1 MSMFGR
7 NQVADKDLLKTIN
20 QKISRTGTSSR
31 ITAVVRQGTVTLTGN
46 IPYEAQRTP
55 IVKSVSRIPG
65 VRSVIDQLKF
75 VTKKFQFATQVSPP
89 IVVQPEVLTDTDVV
103 ADIPVGNGTPDA
115 Y

>member
-7 NQVADKDLLKTIN
+7 NQIADKDLLKTIH

-46 IPYEAQRTP
+46 IPYEAQRNP

-75 VTKKFQFATQVSPP
+75 VTKKLQHATPVRPP
-89 IVVQPEVLTDTDVV
+89 VVVQPDVPTDLDAVAETPPAVL
-103 ADIPVGNGTPDA
+103 
-115 Y
+115 